1 MNLDLVND
9 LFNNLKE
16 NKFVQNFMNEIS
28 DYLES
33 NLKNNID
40 CKKEELPIIEKIL
53 TERNVTTG
61 NENAIRFKE
70 NDTIIKYAEKT
81 GNDEPMYFVKDS
93 KKTYWL
99 NNKRHY
105 NNDVYTVLKVKNS
118 KIEEIEI
125 SKKDMPKNI
134 SVNDV
139 FRIENGN
146 YVIDNLATK
155 ELQEEIANMADE
167 ILDKQDV
174 NLSEYRKE
182 GHLYMVKEELNNKRF
197 LWDLTDASKIE
208 FEEVNIPKDLLNKA
222 TEGTVLKYTNG
233 RYEYY
238 SDDGFERAE
247 KIHSSS

>member
-81 GNDEPMYFVKDS
+81 GNDETMYFVKDS
-93 KKTYWL
+93 KNTYWL

-118 KIEEIEI
+118 
-125 SKKDMPKNI
+125 
-134 SVNDV
+134 
-139 FRIENGN
+139 N

-197 LWDLTDASKIE
+197 LWDLTDASKTE

-247 KIHSSS
+247 KIHSSSKNMLTKSIKKSNM